1 MGCYTN
7 SEVPKDSKKE
17 PDSGVNDCPQL
28 RWTQLGAV
36 SIAHH
41 SLAGSACEGL
51 GLFVLLELA
60 LEDIDAEVYGFLEA
74 VTGLIDEEVGTVH
87 HKFDGG
93 FLVVCYFGLD
103 NLEDDFGCLYII
115 GEAGQLVELLLD
127 EVLELLGGIEVDGL
141 NSDVHS

>member
-1 MGCYTN
+1 M
-7 SEVPKDSKKE
+7 
-17 PDSGVNDCPQL
+17 
-28 RWTQLGAV
+28 
-36 SIAHH
+36 
-41 SLAGSACEGL
+41 
-51 GLFVLLELA
+51 LLELA
-60 LEDIDAEVYGFLEA
+60 LEDIDAEVDGFLEA
-74 VTGLIDEEVGTVH
+74 VTGLIDEKVGTVH

-127 EVLELLGGIEVDGL
+127 ELLELLGGIEVAGL